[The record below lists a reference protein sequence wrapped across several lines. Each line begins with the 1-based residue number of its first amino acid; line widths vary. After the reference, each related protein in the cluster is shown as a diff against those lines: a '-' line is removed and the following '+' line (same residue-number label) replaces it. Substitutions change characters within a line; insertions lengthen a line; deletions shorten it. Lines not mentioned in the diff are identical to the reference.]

1 VAGLKHIA
9 GVRSSASNI
18 LGPRVQGC
26 IKLVREYQHFL
37 SGPTAKHRDLQP
49 AAQHLRIAMLPLAK
63 TCALRTARSS
73 LRRASPASPLPSSIL
88 SRLASTLAILEQ
100 REGKL
105 NASSL
110 GAITA
115 AQKIGGSIHG
125 FVAGPKS
132 VAEAAAKVKGLE
144 KVLMVENSAYDK
156 VGTFSS
162 LEIEGISE

>member
-1 VAGLKHIA
+1 
-9 GVRSSASNI
+9 
-18 LGPRVQGC
+18 
-26 IKLVREYQHFL
+26 
-37 SGPTAKHRDLQP
+37 
-49 AAQHLRIAMLPLAK
+49 M
-63 TCALRTARSS
+63 
-73 LRRASPASPLPSSIL
+73 
-88 SRLASTLAILEQ
+88 LEQ

-144 KVLMVENSAYDK
+144 KVLMVDNSAYDK
-156 VGTFSS
+156 VGNTTVSIIE
-162 LEIEGISE
+162 EISPEGRLMCDFCRGCRKTLHH

>member
-1 VAGLKHIA
+1 
-9 GVRSSASNI
+9 
-18 LGPRVQGC
+18 
-26 IKLVREYQHFL
+26 
-37 SGPTAKHRDLQP
+37 
-49 AAQHLRIAMLPLAK
+49 MLPLRR

-73 LRRASPASPLPSSIL
+73 LRRASPTAPLSSIL
-88 SRLASTLAILEQ
+88 ARLASTLAVLEQ

-132 VAEAAAKVKGLE
+132 VAEAVAKVKGLE
-144 KVLMVENSAYDK
+144 KVLMVDNSAYDK
-156 VGTFSS
+156 VGSS
-162 LEIEGISE
+162 RVSRSKEYLDKC